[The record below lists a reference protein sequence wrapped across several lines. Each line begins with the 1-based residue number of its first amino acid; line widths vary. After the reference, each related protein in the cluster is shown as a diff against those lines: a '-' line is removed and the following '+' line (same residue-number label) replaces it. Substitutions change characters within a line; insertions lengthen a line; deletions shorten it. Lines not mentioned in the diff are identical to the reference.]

1 MVNGQGYL
9 SVGALCFFSTLT
21 GIGSCCSFGCALKM
35 GEFDLCFSM
44 TRADG
49 ERQRP
54 STGPRT
60 AARLQRSHSPCSG

>member
-35 GEFDLCFSM
+35 GELDLCFSM
-44 TRADG
+44 ARADG
-49 ERQRP
+49 E
-54 STGPRT
+54 
-60 AARLQRSHSPCSG
+60 